1 MFADDSYLRV
11 SIRRFFFVYEEIKIC
26 LSSRRKRLYMF
37 LAMLDG
43 SFGTLVDVLAGLE
56 EPVIQLLEDFDIAPI
71 GLTQDVAQG
80 IKRLIPDQGSKCGV
94 DRIIHNLLLRL
105 VCELHRR
112 HSGHDRGNPH
122 SSDDLQPAIW
132 AICSR
137 GPHVSPLRVMPCC
150 VASTAAVMVCSYA
163 LAKSCMSCS
172 FGMIFSW
179 AFLHVN

>member
-26 LSSRRKRLYMF
+26 LSSRHKRLYMF

-56 EPVIQLLEDFDIAPI
+56 EPVVQLLEDFDIAQI

-94 DRIIHNLLLRL
+94 DRIIHNLLLSL

-112 HSGHDRGNPH
+112 HSGHDRVNPH
-122 SSDDLQPAIW
+122 SGDDLPASHMGNMFTRSPCISF
-132 AICSR
+132 AGYAMLR
-137 GPHVSPLRVMPCC
+137 GIDRGCDGLL
-150 VASTAAVMVCSYA
+150 VCI
-163 LAKSCMSCS
+163 
-172 FGMIFSW
+172 G
-179 AFLHVN
+179 